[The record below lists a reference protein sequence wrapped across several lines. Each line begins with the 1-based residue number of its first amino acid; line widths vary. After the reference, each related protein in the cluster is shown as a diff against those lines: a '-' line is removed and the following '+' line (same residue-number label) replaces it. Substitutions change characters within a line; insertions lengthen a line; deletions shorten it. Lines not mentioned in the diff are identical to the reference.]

1 MKAYERI
8 LVAVDLEQESQGI
21 IERAAAISSA
31 AKVSVVH
38 VVLPLSQAFY
48 ANGLGLVQPMVDLAK
63 LEEEIIDKAMDDLS
77 QYVSGVPSD
86 GRIHYDVKKGD
97 VVDTIVDTA
106 KESQA
111 DLIVLGSHGTSGI
124 KLLLGSTAN
133 GVLHHA
139 PCDTLMIKI

>member
-86 GRIHYDVKKGD
+86 GRIHYDVKRGMLW
-97 VVDTIVDTA
+97 I
-106 KESQA
+106 Q
-111 DLIVLGSHGTSGI
+111 
-124 KLLLGSTAN
+124 
-133 GVLHHA
+133 
-139 PCDTLMIKI
+139 

>member
-1 MKAYERI
+1 MKPYERI

-21 IERAAAISSA
+21 IERAIALSQTAS
-31 AKVSVVH
+31 VLVVH

-63 LEEEIIDKAMDDLS
+63 LEEEIVDKATDDLS
-77 QYVSGVPSD
+77 NYVGNLSSDSRVQYE
-86 GRIHYDVKKGD
+86 VKKGD
-97 VVDTIVDTA
+97 VVDTIVDAA
-106 KESQA
+106 KDGSC